1 VSRLASNSLSHNC
14 NPVYRFVALAVMLRI
29 DAAELKALG
38 ENASN
43 LYRLA
48 KAEVKKDGSI
58 RQTYD
63 ANEPLKSLHRKIK
76 TQLLDRVH
84 FPSYLTGSIKGR
96 DYKTNA
102 ELHLGARIVI
112 SEDISLF
119 FPSTTKETIFDIWQN
134 FFGFG
139 KKVAACLTALTTLE
153 GKLPQGAITSPQ
165 LANLVFWRHE
175 ATLQADFQD
184 EGITYS
190 RFVDDIVASSQTT
203 INEDQK
209 TQIIKKIYGMML
221 KTGYKPK
228 REKHEI
234 ATSGKR
240 MMVTKLTVNSRAG
253 IDKER
258 RSKIR
263 AVVHKQEIALRENS
277 ATYAVAYTLPKV
289 AGKVAMLGR
298 FHPGKANPLKDRLL
312 KIEQTIPKVTKS
324 KKSISRY
331 L

>member
-1 VSRLASNSLSHNC
+1 VSLLASNSLSHDC
-14 NPVYRFVALAVMLRI
+14 NPIYRLEALAMALRI
-29 DAAELKALG
+29 DATELKALA

-76 TQLLDRVH
+76 TQLLDKVH

-96 DYKTNA
+96 DYKKNA
-102 ELHLGARIVI
+102 ELHVGAKIVI
-112 SEDISLF
+112 SEDISSF
-119 FPSTTKETIFDIWQN
+119 FSTTTKSTVFDIWKN

-139 KKVAACLTALTTLE
+139 EKVAACLAALTTLD

-175 ATLQADFQD
+175 ENLQADFQTV
-184 EGITYS
+184 GFTYS
-190 RFVDDIVASSQTT
+190 RFVDDIVASSKTT
-203 INEDQK
+203 VSGDQK
-209 TQIIKKIYGMML
+209 TAAIKKIYGMML
-221 KTGYKPK
+221 KNGYQPK
-228 REKHEI
+228 RAKHELT
-234 ATSGKR
+234 TSGKK
-240 MMVTKLTVNSRAG
+240 MMVTKLTVNSSAG
-253 IDKER
+253 IDKKQ

-263 AVVHKQEIALRENS
+263 AAVHKQEIALITNG
-277 ATYAVAYTLPKV
+277 AMDAIANAQPKV

-298 FHPGKANPLKDRLL
+298 FHQGKSKLL
-312 KIEQTIPKVTKS
+312 KQRLSKVAQAIQKTTKS
-324 KKSISRY
+324 KS
-331 L
+331 